1 MARDFY
7 VYLKLQSFKGSNL
20 QVNTIPLRI
29 VSVGVTVDKTIP
41 DVGIP
46 FSGIFTGEAQRLA
59 LDLGMSNKQLN
70 LSGFITDMPIT
81 KKFGEGDA
89 ITRNFTAQEVAQM
102 IASGVDS
109 TAIAHFQAFQELV
122 ILIPS
127 TVDKDYNQVA
137 ERFIPLT
144 FHARGDSF
152 AKDNRRVPFAAE
164 FPDTESD
171 EGLKGF
177 VRNFNYTM
185 SGETTEIEFSMDF
198 QVATILP

>member
-1 MARDFY
+1 MDSDE
-7 VYLKLQSFKGSNL
+7 QD
-20 QVNTIPLRI
+20 Q
-29 VSVGVTVDKTIP
+29 
-41 DVGIP
+41 
-46 FSGIFTGEAQRLA
+46 
-59 LDLGMSNKQLN
+59 
-70 LSGFITDMPIT
+70 
-81 KKFGEGDA
+81 
-89 ITRNFTAQEVAQM
+89 QEVAQM

-137 ERFIPLT
+137 ERLIPLT

-164 FPDTESD
+164 FPDAESD

-185 SGETTEIEFSMDF
+185 SGEATEIEFTMDF